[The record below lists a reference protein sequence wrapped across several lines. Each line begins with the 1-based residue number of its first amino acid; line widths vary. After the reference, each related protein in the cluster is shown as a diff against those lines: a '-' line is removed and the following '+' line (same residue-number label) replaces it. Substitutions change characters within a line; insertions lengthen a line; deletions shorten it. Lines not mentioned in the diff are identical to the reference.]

1 MSASSRRPY
10 LIRAMYDWAVDN
22 SFTPHLVVTAGMPGV
37 NVPSQYVSD
46 GKITLN
52 IGPRAAHGL
61 HIGNDE
67 IRFSARFGGQPHV
80 VNIPPAAV
88 VAIYARENGEGIV
101 FGEIEDSATAA
112 APKPP
117 DGPTPGPAK
126 KPKGAHLKVVK

>member
-1 MSASSRRPY
+1 MTATSRRPY

-22 SFTPHLVVTAGMPGV
+22 NFTPHLVVTANMPGV
-37 NVPSQYVSD
+37 NVPTQYVSD

-67 IRFSARFGGQPHV
+67 IRFSARFGGQPRV

-101 FGEIEDSATAA
+101 FGDIEESTSTTSPPPD
-112 APKPP
+112 APK
-117 DGPTPGPAK
+117 PGPAK
-126 KPKGAHLKVVK
+126 RQKGAHLKVVK

>member
-1 MSASSRRPY
+1 MAVATSRRPY

-22 SFTPHLVVTAGMPGV
+22 GFTPHLVVSVSMPGV

-80 VNIPPAAV
+80 VNVPPGAV

-101 FGEIEDSATAA
+101 FGEIEEAGSV
-112 APKPP
+112 APPP
-117 DGPTPGPAK
+117 DAPPPGPATRR
-126 KPKGAHLKVVK
+126 GAHLKVVK